1 MKKNIFTIVFGS
13 FVTILYLVYFILSRS
28 YYADEYGTSIDF
40 NLDDLVMVIVGI
52 IIILIGV
59 MGIINTNKNK
69 SNYQVTLVSIFT
81 IGVLMTFYPLGN
93 AFKAISKKKTGS
105 IIADYFVWAIL
116 GAFVLAYAILE
127 YLANRPKKENK

>member
-13 FVTILYLVYFILSRS
+13 FVTILYLVYFILSYS

-40 NLDDLVMVIVGI
+40 NLDDLVMLIVGI

-59 MGIINTNKNK
+59 IGIINTNSNK
-69 SNYQVTLVSIFT
+69 SNYKVTLVSTFT

-93 AFKAISKKKTGS
+93 AFKAIAKKKSGS
-105 IIADYFVWAIL
+105 TIADYFVWSIL

-127 YLANRPKKENK
+127 YFSNRPKEEK